1 MKLSRRQF
9 FKFSTTAFAG
19 LIATPS
25 IYLVT
30 NNELN
35 HPVVKTIHVPIRN
48 LPEAFDGFRIVAMT
62 DFHLYPY
69 TRPELVR
76 KAVALAN
83 QLKPDLGVFLGDYVW
98 QDEDAMFD
106 LAPLLAELNAK
117 HGIYSIIG
125 NHDIW
130 ADVELVKQGLRES
143 RIPLLLNQG
152 LQISKGDSSIN
163 LVGLDDGWSGHADLN
178 LAYEGLPKNTP
189 TIMLL
194 HEPDLADQYAHDP
207 RASLML
213 AGHTHGGQVRF
224 NNKPIIAPYLGKK
237 YNMGLYQVGDMWLYT
252 GAGVGVISVPIRY
265 NCPPEV
271 SEIILVSSISP

>member
-9 FKFSTTAFAG
+9 IKFSTTAFAG

-25 IYLVT
+25 IYLVAS
-30 NNELN
+30 NELN
-35 HPVVKTIHVPIRN
+35 HPVVKTTRVPIRD
-48 LPEAFDGFRIVAMT
+48 LPEAFHGFRIVAMT

-69 TRPELVR
+69 ARPDLIQ

-98 QDEDAMFD
+98 QDEDAIFD
-106 LAPLLAELNAK
+106 LAPILAGLDAK
-117 HGIYSIIG
+117 HGIYSVIG

-130 ADVELVKQGLRES
+130 ADVERVKLGLRES

-152 LQISKGDSSIN
+152 LQINKGDSKIN
-163 LVGLDDGWSGHADLN
+163 LVGLDDGWSGHPDLN
-178 LAYEGLPKNTP
+178 QAYEGLPENTP

-207 RASLML
+207 RVSLML

-237 YNMGLYQVGDMWLYT
+237 YNWGLFKVGDLWLYT
-252 GAGVGVISVPIRY
+252 SAGVGVISVPIRY

-271 SEIILVSSISP
+271 SEIILVPNESP